1 MRRRPE
7 RVRFADRRGICFLL
21 FRVPL
26 PLVLLVLRAE
36 GLLER
41 NLRRVVFKGGSCV
54 LRIVDDLL
62 PPSQFLYALR
72 HTPAVQFLKAHSH
85 MVSGP
90 YPDHRKIHG

>member
-7 RVRFADRRGICFLL
+7 RVRFADRRGICFSL
-21 FRVPL
+21 FRVPY
-26 PLVLLVLRAE
+26 PLALS
-36 GLLER
+36 
-41 NLRRVVFKGGSCV
+41 LRRVVFKGGSCV

-85 MVSGP
+85 MVSRP